1 MKFEKVTELC
11 KKSRKFLIFKYSE
24 KIYFLGTGN
33 AMFVVPDGTICT
45 PEYLTSFAGLKP
57 LEVENT
63 IFDKKDFPFEFD
75 ISDIADNESYVSLPE
90 IRVSDFDGKNE
101 CVPIFTAKGAVF
113 VPSIY
118 FEPFKNDEYE
128 LYERK
133 TSEDVSYLVIK
144 VGMFVKAVIVLD
156 YSNLALQ
163 TVTYFKTVAKAPC
176 GDDGAGRFYKAVKAK
191 RPNKCK
197 HFEFL
202 NADIFRQDENGNFA
216 EYKPRTVIKSDY
228 EQIKI

>member
-75 ISDIADNESYVSLPE
+75 ISDIADNESYVSLPK

-163 TVTYFKTVAKAPC
+163 AVTYFKTVAKALEKSYQEQVIDSVNQ
-176 GDDGAGRFYKAVKAK
+176 GKVL
-191 RPNKCK
+191 K
-197 HFEFL
+197 HKK
-202 NADIFRQDENGNFA
+202 DEK
-216 EYKPRTVIKSDY
+216 E
-228 EQIKI
+228 

>member
-163 TVTYFKTVAKAPC
+163 TVTYFKTVAKAL
-176 GDDGAGRFYKAVKAK
+176 GKSYQKQVINSVNQGKVL
-191 RPNKCK
+191 K
-197 HFEFL
+197 HKK
-202 NADIFRQDENGNFA
+202 DEK
-216 EYKPRTVIKSDY
+216 E
-228 EQIKI
+228 